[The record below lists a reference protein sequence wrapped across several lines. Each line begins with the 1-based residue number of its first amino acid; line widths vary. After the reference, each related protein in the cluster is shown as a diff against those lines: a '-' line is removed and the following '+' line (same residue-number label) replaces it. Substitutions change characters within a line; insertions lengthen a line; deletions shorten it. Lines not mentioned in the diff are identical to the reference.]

1 MTMEDVS
8 GLDDLFYDVT
18 LTDAGTGAALTTGAV
33 TMQLVTAGTVT
44 PLGATA
50 NCPLTH
56 VAAGR
61 WTGTHDAADVLAA
74 ITGLA
79 VGQQFDRVLVVTG
92 LGVRKRA
99 SCRRVVVVDE
109 SE

>member
-1 MTMEDVS
+1 VTVEYVS

-18 LTDAGTGAALTTGAV
+18 LTDAGTGAAITTGAV
-33 TMQLVTAGTVT
+33 SMQLVTAGTVT

-50 NCPLTH
+50 SCALTH

-61 WTGTHDAADVLAA
+61 WTGTHDAADVAAA
-74 ITGLA
+74 IAGVA
-79 VGQQFDRVLVVTG
+79 NGQLFDRVLVVTG

-99 SCRRVVVVDE
+99 TCRRVVVVDE